1 VAVNIPDQPTHKPK
15 GNKRRWPRVTLA
27 SLGALATVATFVLQF
42 VLPQLSSVNSKPS
55 PISSPQ
61 SSTVAEARST
71 PETKTGSAQG
81 ECLDATAAIAAC
93 DQAHAAEIISSD
105 GSCDLPAL
113 VEYAGG
119 IIHTDTLRRDLL
131 PTSVDSIDCTV
142 AVPSGLT
149 AKIRDGLLD
158 RDHAVLRLCWDRFSE
173 RDVSCDQ
180 SHTAEVVYSEADLG
194 TEQADCRTHA
204 EVYTANALSR
214 YESKLE
220 ILTRNL
226 GNTVSCLIQVK
237 GSNELRGSL
246 KHLGTRALPISPR
259 G

>member
-1 VAVNIPDQPTHKPK
+1 MV
-15 GNKRRWPRVTLA
+15 
-27 SLGALATVATFVLQF
+27 
-42 VLPQLSSVNSKPS
+42 PQLNSGNSKPS
-55 PISSPQ
+55 PINSPQ
-61 SSTVAEARST
+61 SSAMAEGRST
-71 PETKTGSAQG
+71 PETKTGSAEG
-81 ECLDATAAIAAC
+81 ACLDAAAAMASC

-105 GSCDLPAL
+105 GPCDLSAL

-119 IIHTDTLRRDLL
+119 TIHTDTLRHDLL
-131 PTSVDSIDCTV
+131 PASADSIGCTV

-149 AKIRDGLLD
+149 TKIRDGLLD

-180 SHTAEVVYSEADLG
+180 SHTAEVVYSDGALE

-204 EVYTANALSR
+204 EVYTANAFSR

-220 ILTRNL
+220 ILTRNS
-226 GNTVSCLIQVK
+226 GNTVSCLVQVK

-246 KHLGTRALPISPR
+246 KHLGTMALPIFPR